1 MSYYEAP
8 VEVLED
14 ARQLTEWARRS
25 VAVAQRAPPPKG
37 RKAVRRKARGARG
50 GGSRRAGRA
59 RG

>member
-25 VAVAQRAPPPKG
+25 VAAAMRAPPREPKLPRRSPG
-37 RKAVRRKARGARG
+37 RRRP
-50 GGSRRAGRA
+50 RALRA
-59 RG
+59 RR